1 MSKRANQKK
10 VNEINKISKEFGGYR
25 PDLIILYYA
34 KGLDCLTKALIA
46 VSILLGVLAI
56 VQVFV
61 IVCI

>member
-10 VNEINKISKEFGGYR
+10 VNEINKISEEFGGYR
-25 PDLIILYYA
+25 PDLIMLYYA
-34 KGLDCLTKALIA
+34 KRLDCLTKALIA

-61 IVCI
+61 IVRI